1 VILTEAQSAGVGNA
15 THIAVWAVALMIVS
29 IVGFWAVLWIRKRAL
44 AETES
49 SNEGLT
55 LGALRTMH
63 NRGELSD
70 EEFEAARAAIVSSA
84 GLDPDKARSVRSE
97 GGFALKAGPG
107 VDLTGAPLPI
117 RREEESNDSGGGA
130 N

>member
-1 VILTEAQSAGVGNA
+1 MTVTAAQSAGVGNA
-15 THIAVWAVALMIVS
+15 MQIAVWAVVLILLA
-29 IVGFWAVLWIRKRAL
+29 IVGFWAAMWIRKRAL
-44 AETES
+44 GEAETS
-49 SNEGLT
+49 DEGLT

-70 EEFEAARAAIVSSA
+70 EEFEAARAAIVSRA
-84 GLDPDKARSVRSE
+84 GLDPDKARSVRSD

-107 VDLTGAPLPI
+107 VDLTGAPLPV
-117 RREEESNDSGGGA
+117 RRDEESKDSEGGA